1 MHKNNIFY
9 LCQGGIGNRLKYF
22 ASLYEYYK
30 PQKFT
35 LVWKKKGWVT
45 ASFSELFQF
54 ESKAEMIELYSEKD
68 VKKYKKL
75 FKSECLYKQGYHWK
89 LYAKE
94 DIDLKYNDISEENRK
109 LYLDFFNK
117 LKPSAQVKK
126 RIKDIDLPRG
136 TVALQV
142 RNNLDWEKAG
152 RNENLEDFVKQMQ
165 KFPQNTMFFLSA
177 MSSKVSDYFKSQFP
191 DRIIELPNKNYSLMI
206 DAVADIFLLSRCQN
220 GIYSYGSTFAEVA
233 WWIGGAKAQVSVV
246 GNEKNWKKDHKN
258 FIVKNLIRLLFN
270 KLKRKICA
278 K

>member
-1 MHKNNIFY
+1 MYKNNIFY

-54 ESKAEMIELYSEKD
+54 ESKAEMIELCSEKD